1 MSLQSIYTKFLAAP
15 SAAALADDSATSLH
29 YIPTLTTIHE
39 AQPIVK
45 HLRAQVPQ
53 LKKREE
59 NVLSATESDTGLVLE
74 VETTLELLTSG
85 GAYLPG
91 LDDNFLADKVL
102 TFPIIHIVQFNENR
116 QIQQI
121 RLHWDQ
127 ASLLKQVDV
136 IGTRAKNWPIRDGKD
151 QIRLISSSTSLVGK
165 SLSSSTSSTAAGRV
179 VPSKGHSTNG
189 STTNHP
195 TRDPHASL
203 TLFAPRDLNE
213 DAPRPAA
220 VAPRASA
227 KPPARDYHD
236 LFVGNESDASPAT
249 VSKGRSFAGG
259 KPSEEIIAPKMG
271 AGKNFQP
278 SRLFDNEETI
288 PTPQQSPER
297 TSRKPNPKKYNHFD
311 FGDGSEEGNLT
322 HATAAPPAKPRSKH
336 ASQWDF
342 EDFVTPEKVTAK
354 VRGQQVRHFGWS
366 DDEVNEESPVKHKT
380 VAAPRRDAETH
391 FEFQDDGTPSGT
403 RRPAGHP
410 RGTAH
415 NTGLGLY
422 QNNLYGDAEPK
433 PSQQQNQPLGNV
445 TNINHRKN
453 FDSQFSMTDDS
464 PASKDQKKEKSTG
477 GDHKA
482 AVRMMDS
489 NWDAYDQSPQVIKKE
504 NTENKPSKTGIK
516 TTGDGM
522 GAKKGA
528 GRQWGFG
535 DDSDGE
541 ENGGVNG
548 RGFRKGVPS
557 RKQQEPAT
565 GNTFWDF

>member
-1 MSLQSIYTKFLAAP
+1 MSLQSIYTKFLTAP
-15 SAAALADDSATSLH
+15 SVDVLAREATTSLH

-39 AQPIVK
+39 AQPILK
-45 HLRAQVPQ
+45 HLKAQVPQ

-59 NVLSATESDTGLVLE
+59 KVLSATESKNGLVLE

-91 LDDNFLADKVL
+91 LDDNFLADKVV
-102 TFPIIHIVQFNENR
+102 TFPIIHIVHFNEN
-116 QIQQI
+116 QEIQQI

-151 QIRLISSSTSLVGK
+151 QIRLISSSTSFVGR
-165 SLSSSTSSTAAGRV
+165 SIPSSAAGGV
-179 VPSKGHSTNG
+179 ISSKGHSANG
-189 STTNHP
+189 NTSNNP

-203 TLFAPRDLNE
+203 KLFAPRDLNE
-213 DAPRPAA
+213 DTSRPAA
-220 VAPRASA
+220 IAPRASA

-259 KPSEEIIAPKMG
+259 KPSEEVIAPKKG

-278 SRLFDNEETI
+278 SRLFDNEETD

-297 TSRKPNPKKYNHFD
+297 TSRKANPKKYSHFD

-322 HATAAPPAKPRSKH
+322 HAASASPAKPRSKH

-342 EDFVTPEKVTAK
+342 EDFVTPEKVANAK

-366 DDEVNEESPVKHKT
+366 DDEVNEESPVKHKA
-380 VAAPRRDAETH
+380 VVMPRRDAETH
-391 FEFQDDGTPSGT
+391 FEFQDDGSPQGA

-415 NTGLGLY
+415 NSGLGLY
-422 QNNLYGDAEPK
+422 QNNLYDDTEIK

-445 TNINHRKN
+445 TNINHRKY
-453 FDSQFSMTDDS
+453 FDSQFTMTDDS
-464 PASKDQKKEKSTG
+464 PASKDQKKEKPTG

-482 AVRMMDS
+482 AVKMMDS
-489 NWDAYDQSPQVIKKE
+489 NWDTYDQSPQLTKKE
-504 NTENKPSKTGIK
+504 NTENKPLGTGIK

-522 GAKKGA
+522 GARKGA

-535 DDSDGE
+535 DNSDGE

-548 RGFRKGVPS
+548 SAYRKGVPS
-557 RKQQEPAT
+557 RKQQET
-565 GNTFWDF
+565 TSGNTLWDF